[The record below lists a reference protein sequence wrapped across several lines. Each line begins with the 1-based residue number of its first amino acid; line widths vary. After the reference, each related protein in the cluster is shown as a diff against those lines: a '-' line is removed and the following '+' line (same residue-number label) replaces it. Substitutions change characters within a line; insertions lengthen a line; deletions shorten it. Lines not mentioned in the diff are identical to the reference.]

1 MDMSPVLE
9 YLRNGNPFLNTAA
22 PPPIY
27 HFQLPSWNS
36 PAAEIIRGNNINA
49 QQLPVS
55 NAPRGPVPVLALI
68 RLSYSPAYAA
78 MPSTA
83 SSSPCA
89 PMAIDT
95 SGGLAATSMGL
106 TFVVNGVTYPRI
118 ENALEGQGQ
127 RQFVKVY
134 YERVASI
141 LEQHKDMP
149 SRSIRAYGAK
159 FTYYVFFGGDAE
171 GPASQWSIQGDKHEE
186 PVPSTQE

>member
-68 RLSYSPAYAA
+68 RLP
-78 MPSTA
+78 
-83 SSSPCA
+83 
-89 PMAIDT
+89 
-95 SGGLAATSMGL
+95 
-106 TFVVNGVTYPRI
+106 
-118 ENALEGQGQ
+118 
-127 RQFVKVY
+127 
-134 YERVASI
+134 
-141 LEQHKDMP
+141 
-149 SRSIRAYGAK
+149 
-159 FTYYVFFGGDAE
+159 
-171 GPASQWSIQGDKHEE
+171 
-186 PVPSTQE
+186 